1 MSDPAQ
7 IRVLSVDDHP
17 LLSGGIALL
26 INSQLDMIA
35 VGHASTG
42 QEAIELYRKHKPDIV
57 LMDLR
62 LPDMSGID
70 ATGAIRNEF
79 PQARIIMLT
88 TADGDMEIRRALDA
102 GARSYLL
109 KSMSGQEMVDVIRQ
123 VHAGKKRIPPEIAS
137 QLAEFYN
144 EDTLSAREIEVLQQ
158 VAGGNRN
165 REIAERL
172 FISEDT
178 VKAHIKHVMEKLDAS
193 DRTEAVAIGVR
204 RGIIH
209 L

>member
-1 MSDPAQ
+1 
-7 IRVLSVDDHP
+7 
-17 LLSGGIALL
+17 
-26 INSQLDMIA
+26 MIA
-35 VGHASTG
+35 VGHASSG
-42 QEAIELYRKHKPDIV
+42 QEAIQLYREHKPDIV

-62 LPDMSGID
+62 LPDMTGID
-70 ATGAIRNEF
+70 ATIAIRNEF
-79 PQARIIMLT
+79 PEARIVMLT

-109 KSMSGQEMVDVIRQ
+109 KSMSGKEMVDIIRQ
-123 VHAGKKRIPPEIAS
+123 VHAGKRKLPAEIAS
-137 QLAEFYN
+137 LLADHYN
-144 EDTLSAREIEVLQQ
+144 DETLSAREIEVLQQ
-158 VAGGNRN
+158 IAGGNRN

-178 VKAHIKHVMEKLDAS
+178 VKAHIKHVMEKLGAS

-204 RGIIH
+204 RGIIQ